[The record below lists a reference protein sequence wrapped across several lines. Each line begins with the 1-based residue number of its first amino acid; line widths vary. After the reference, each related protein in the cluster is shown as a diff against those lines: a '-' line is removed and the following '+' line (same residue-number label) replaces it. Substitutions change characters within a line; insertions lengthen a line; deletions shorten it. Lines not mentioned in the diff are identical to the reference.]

1 MAQVSQEKVTRL
13 DYCQYLLSSQINYT
27 LTNFADHSEQFSHD
41 ALTRYLAGDA
51 LPPRLVWENVQAQ
64 VVPSPNGI
72 LLFDDVVL
80 DKQHST
86 KIELVRQQ
94 WSGNAKA
101 VIKGIGVVTCVY
113 VNPQTGQFW
122 IIDYRIFAPDVDHK
136 SKLDHLREM
145 LLNALQHKQL
155 PFRIVLMDTWYAAR
169 DELLFIERLGKLYY
183 CPLKAN
189 RQISLS
195 RETGTYCRVDEVL
208 WSRDEL
214 RGGRL
219 VHLKDFPA
227 GHQVRLFR
235 LEPATGLTEYTYIV
249 TNDVTQDSTAA
260 TQEVWGWRAKIEQF
274 HREGKQV
281 TGIEGC
287 QCRRARSVRN
297 HIACALLVWVR
308 LKQVAHDTGQTIY
321 QVKHGLLDDYLCQQL
336 KSPLIKMT
344 LA

>member
-1 MAQVSQEKVTRL
+1 MAPISRAKVTRL

-27 LTNFADHSEQFSHD
+27 LTHFADHSEQFSHD
-41 ALTRYLAGDA
+41 ALTRYLVGDA

-64 VVPSPNGI
+64 VVPSPQG
-72 LLFDDVVL
+72 LLVFDDVVL
-80 DKQHST
+80 DKQHAA
-86 KIELVRQQ
+86 KIELVRRQ

-101 VIKGIGVVTCVY
+101 VIQGIGVVTCVY

-122 IIDYRIFAPDVDHK
+122 LIDYRLFAPDVDHK
-136 SKLDHLREM
+136 SKLDHMREM
-145 LLNALQHKQL
+145 LRNALQHKRL
-155 PFRIVLMDTWYAAR
+155 PFRIVLMDTWYAAK
-169 DELLFIERLGKLYY
+169 DELLFIERLGKVYY

-189 RQISLS
+189 RQVSVS
-195 RETGTYCRVDEVL
+195 RESGTYCRVDALL

-214 RGGRL
+214 RSGRR

-227 GHQVRLFR
+227 GHQVKLFR
-235 LEPATGLTEYTYIV
+235 LEPVTGHTEYTYLV
-249 TNDVTQDSTAA
+249 TNEMTQDSAAA
-260 TQEVWGWRAKIEQF
+260 TQEVWGWRATIEQF

-281 TGIEGC
+281 TGLEGC

-308 LKQVAHDTGQTIY
+308 LKQVAQETGQTIY

-336 KSPLIKMT
+336 KSPTIKMT

>member
-1 MAQVSQEKVTRL
+1 MAQISQEKVSRL

-27 LTNFADHSEQFSHD
+27 LTNFADHSERFGHD
-41 ALTRYLAGDA
+41 AINRYLAGDR
-51 LPPRLVWENVQAQ
+51 LPPRLVWENVSGQL
-64 VVPSPNGI
+64 VRSPNGL

-80 DKQHST
+80 DHRYAQ
-86 KIELVRQQ
+86 KIELVRRQ
-94 WSGNAKA
+94 WSGNAKQ

-113 VNPQTGQFW
+113 VNPETGQFW
-122 IIDYRIFAPDVDHK
+122 IIDYRIFAPDEDHK
-136 SKLDHLREM
+136 TKLDHMREM
-145 LLNALQHKQL
+145 LEHAIRHKQL

-169 DELLFIERLGKLYY
+169 EELLFIERLGKLYY

-214 RGGRL
+214 RSGRL

-235 LEPATGLTEYTYIV
+235 LEPTTGHTDYDYLV
-249 TNDVTQDSTAA
+249 TNDVTQDSTLA
-260 TQEVWGWRAKIEQF
+260 TQEVWGWRSKIEQF
-274 HREGKQV
+274 HREDKQV

-287 QCRRARSVRN
+287 QCRRARIVRN
-297 HIACALLVWVR
+297 HIACAMLVWVR
-308 LKQVAHDTGQTIY
+308 LKQVAHETDQTIY
-321 QVKHGLLDDYLCQQL
+321 QVKHGLLSEYLRQQL
-336 KSPLIKMT
+336 KSPTIKMQF
-344 LA
+344 A